1 MFVILFSSVV
11 GFGWDNAYA
20 YYCGKTRTKAK
31 EEYPLS
37 LSDKT
42 HSYIKCYTSR
52 KKAENAAKKIAGRC
66 AYVVDFK
73 VEEL

>member
-11 GFGWDNAYA
+11 GFGWNNVYG

-31 EEYPLS
+31 EEYPLC
-37 LSDKT
+37 LMNKT
-42 HSYIKCYTSR
+42 YPDIKWYSSR
-52 KKAENAAKKIAGRC
+52 KIAESAAKKISGRC
-66 AYVVDFK
+66 AYVVDFR